1 MTTHFIPGFQIS
13 KAKTSLQVKEQYQS
27 LHVIFT
33 KAQGKPCGLQLT
45 NNVTKCTLTHKR
57 HLQVLRPKDCTLR
70 YMYNTL
76 TVYPKKYSTDQTTK
90 YNSQAYTGMVSMP
103 IMRNA
108 STQFLYNSTQ
118 HNRSASLVDY
128 SGKCCISTG
137 PWDLVHPWQE
147 SQFAGHT
154 TAGYHHLQQAY
165 ACFLSNTLQNCDN
178 NTTVHP
184 FFFLFFLLP
193 HLVEY
198 KVCSAK
204 QTKKRYL

>member
-1 MTTHFIPGFQIS
+1 M
-13 KAKTSLQVKEQYQS
+13 Y
-27 LHVIFT
+27 
-33 KAQGKPCGLQLT
+33 
-45 NNVTKCTLTHKR
+45 TLTHKR
-57 HLQVLRPKDCTLR
+57 HLQVLHPKDCTQR

-103 IMRNA
+103 VMRNA

-128 SGKCCISTG
+128 SGKCCISMG

-178 NTTVHP
+178 TTVPP
-184 FFFLFFLLP
+184 FFFFFFLLP